1 MWRSPGTQDILNTA
15 LFRIRPMV
23 PSPRHEGISSRQG
36 VLRHLRVSRASPGP
50 ASPTQK
56 HWWRRHPCPRT
67 RSSRLRQQRLCPR
80 YCKSLHIPL
89 QLSSP
94 GYSARKQN
102 TLGEGSELRVDECGV
117 TSGFEVC
124 TCYPDKSTHCGLQ
137 LQPWTPF
144 RSYLKHSILL
154 LWDSPQTEVSIL
166 VRTLVLFCS
175 VCAVVGQLRG
185 ISRHSEWIPFSKC
198 CLTWFS
204 DSHLNPARLHNIC
217 FPMILQYNVK

>member
-1 MWRSPGTQDILNTA
+1 MKEYQAGKVSWGIWGCQEPAQGQPHLPRSIDDVVTPAQEPEVAVFVNRGS
-15 LFRIRPMV
+15 V
-23 PSPRHEGISSRQG
+23 PAIVKVSTFHFSC
-36 VLRHLRVSRASPGP
+36 LLRV
-50 ASPTQK
+50 
-56 HWWRRHPCPRT
+56 
-67 RSSRLRQQRLCPR
+67 
-80 YCKSLHIPL
+80 IL
-89 QLSSP
+89 Q
-94 GYSARKQN
+94 GEQN

-175 VCAVVGQLRG
+175 VCAVLGQLRG
-185 ISRHSEWIPFSKC
+185 TSRHKRVNSLLQVLPNLILGFSLESSKA
-198 CLTWFS
+198 S
-204 DSHLNPARLHNIC
+204 
-217 FPMILQYNVK
+217 